1 MDAASA
7 VTRVVP
13 HAMKVVIF
21 LRLKTVSLH
30 VWRNVQE
37 VKPTTSSL
45 TNVRLVK
52 KIAKSATLQH
62 MSTKVLGLWNF
73 ATNALLDS
81 ISIKTMNVFRLA
93 HKDTTQMTCLD
104 GVSSV
109 IATAE
114 PAQASSNAH
123 PVMALTLNSKSLME
137 NATMIL
143 KENQRRSFLMIL
155 MKSLS
160 PFQSL
165 ISMNQSHLLILMN
178 TQQEETFQNDL
189 SSIHSATILCLN
201 STGTRKQNLKILKLK
216 CCLTP

>member
-7 VTRVVP
+7 VTRVAL
-13 HAMKVVIF
+13 HAMKVAIL

-30 VWRNVQE
+30 VWRIVQE
-37 VKPTTSSL
+37 VKLTTSSL

-52 KIAKSATLQH
+52 RIAKSATLQH
-62 MSTKVLGLWNF
+62 MSTKVLGLWSF

-81 ISIKTMNVFRLA
+81 TSIKTMNVFRLA
-93 HKDTTQMTCLD
+93 RRDTTQMTCLD

-123 PVMALTLNSKSLME
+123 PVMDLTLNSKSLME

-143 KENQRRSFLMIL
+143 RENQRRSFLMIL

-160 PFQSL
+160 QFQNL
-165 ISMNQSHLLILMN
+165 ISMNQ
-178 TQQEETFQNDL
+178 
-189 SSIHSATILCLN
+189 
-201 STGTRKQNLKILKLK
+201 
-216 CCLTP
+216 